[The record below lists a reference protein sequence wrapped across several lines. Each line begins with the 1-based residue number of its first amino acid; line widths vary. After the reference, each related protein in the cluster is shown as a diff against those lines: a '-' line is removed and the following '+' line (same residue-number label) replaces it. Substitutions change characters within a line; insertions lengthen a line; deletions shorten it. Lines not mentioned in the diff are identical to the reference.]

1 MAHIHR
7 TTMSPT
13 KLELLD
19 RWLPEQPWYAG
30 SGQTDV
36 ARVGGFRLD
45 DPAGDVGIEFM
56 LVRDDASDGGTT
68 YHVPMTYRGEPLS
81 SAEAALVGTSVHG
94 VLGPRFL
101 YDGAHDPGLVAQLLA
116 LLHGGVEPQHQTQSD
131 AVDPTVQVD
140 NVLTGPHAL
149 ASLDV
154 FSDTAQTIF
163 RGGLRG
169 ERGER
174 DEAGRDVTI
183 RLLRVLSAGAS
194 TAHATCVTAA
204 WRSPDGG
211 EVRGPVVVID

>member
-30 SGQTDV
+30 SGRADV
-36 ARVGGFRLD
+36 TRVGGFRLD

-56 LVRDDASDGGTT
+56 FVRDNASDGGTT
-68 YHVPMTYRGEPLS
+68 YHVPMTYRGEPVP
-81 SAEAALVGTSVHG
+81 SAEAALVGTSEHG
-94 VLGPRFL
+94 VLGPRFI
-101 YDGAHDPGLVAQLLA
+101 YDGAHDPVLVAQLLA

-140 NVLTGPHAL
+140 NVLTGPHAFD
-149 ASLDV
+149 SLDV
-154 FSDTAQTIF
+154 FSDTAQTIITA
-163 RGGLRG
+163 GLRG
-169 ERGER
+169 GR
-174 DEAGRDVTI
+174 DEAGRDVTM
-183 RLLRVLSAGAS
+183 RLLRVLSAGAP

-204 WRSPDGG
+204 WRLPDGA